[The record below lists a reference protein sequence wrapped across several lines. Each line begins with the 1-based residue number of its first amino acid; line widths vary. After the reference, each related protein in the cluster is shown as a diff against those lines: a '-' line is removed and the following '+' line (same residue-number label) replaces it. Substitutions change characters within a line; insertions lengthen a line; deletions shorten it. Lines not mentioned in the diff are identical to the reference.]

1 MGELTS
7 PVLFYIKQ
15 CANYQPQK
23 IFHRLEAKINILTKK
38 LDGACA
44 GKAIKQLCAAKA
56 IKKTK
61 TLEDDKNLGAK
72 WSYGGQELENEGRI
86 NISSSILY
94 QTLRKL
100 STTRKIPSSRSEN
113 EDAN

>member
-15 CANYQPQK
+15 CAKYQPQK
-23 IFHRLEAKINILTKK
+23 IFHRLEAKTNILTKK

-44 GKAIKQLCAAKA
+44 GKA

-72 WSYGGQELENEGRI
+72 
-86 NISSSILY
+86 
-94 QTLRKL
+94 
-100 STTRKIPSSRSEN
+100 
-113 EDAN
+113 